1 MRIFADTHIIILCTT
16 RIVPLT
22 LLGLA
27 GLSVAAHELIYAT
40 SCIDELLLARVEG
53 VRRAGDF
60 QLNEGISFAF
70 EFNSFV
76 RLACRT

>member
-27 GLSVAAHELIYAT
+27 GLSVAAHELIYT
-40 SCIDELLLARVEG
+40 TCGVNQLRLTCVEW
-53 VRRAGDF
+53 VRGTRNF
-60 QLNEGISFAF
+60 QLEYWIGFAL
-70 EFNSFV
+70 ELNC
-76 RLACRT
+76 L